1 MDYSIESLIAE
12 GTGLKV
18 KDTTFASTS
27 TEAYDGYYDGVCAE
41 LARSFENLEFLDTY
55 SKINAANADAKLRM
69 MKRLKRVY
77 GSTIDDQAKA
87 SSVESYIDNNIKS
100 VEADENK
107 GGKVK
112 AFFGRI
118 IDGLKKMFEAIK
130 KFFQW
135 IWDKIRGLFTKKTEK
150 NSRVANAE
158 EIKQIFSEGGLQ
170 DRMGKD
176 KNGNT
181 TFKQFGRNEIN
192 QNTHK
197 MDGSRS
203 DFLVEF
209 DKIRVNKA
217 QQYIKGLLTTKDL
230 AKYLSMLKGSK
241 PVQNADNMYVYHAK
255 DKANVAQG
263 YSSRTATQI
272 GAGQPKEIL
281 NLDDFQ
287 IAAKCFDAKKATPE
301 YVAKLGVGHIR
312 NLINKMCDLQKD
324 TKNVEK
330 LVDTGI
336 KQCENYA
343 KASNGAIDEKL
354 MNGFAS
360 TLRDVAKMSQR
371 ITSVGLKIS
380 NSAYKCL
387 VPLSQKEKTDNAT
400 RNENEDR
407 LAKKIAGEMKKG
419 QKKTA

>member
-18 KDTTFASTS
+18 KDTIYPSTS
-27 TEAYDGYYDGVCAE
+27 TEAYDGYSDAVCAE
-41 LARSFENLEFLDTY
+41 LSRSFENLEFLDTY
-55 SKINAANADAKLRM
+55 SKINAANSDAKLRM

-217 QQYIKGLLTTKDL
+217 QQYIKGMLTTKDI
-230 AKYLSMLKGSK
+230 ANALSAMKGGK
-241 PVQNADNMYVYHAK
+241 TPNGTNLYRDNANSNRD
-255 DKANVAQG
+255 VAAG
-263 YSSRTATQI
+263 VATRSMTQI
-272 GAGQPKEIL
+272 GKGTTKEIL
-281 NLDDFQ
+281 NVDDFQ

-343 KASNGAIDEKL
+343 KASNGAIDEKV
-354 MNGFAS
+354 MNEFAS
-360 TLRDVAKMSQR
+360 ILRDTAKAAQR

-400 RNENEDR
+400 RNENEGR

>member
-27 TEAYDGYYDGVCAE
+27 TEAYDGYSDAVCAE
-41 LARSFENLEFLDTY
+41 LSRSFENLEFLDTY
-55 SKINAANADAKLRM
+55 SKINAANSDAKLRM

-77 GSTIDDQAKA
+77 GSTIDDQSKA
-87 SSVESYIDNNIKS
+87 SSVESFIDNNIKS

-118 IDGLKKMFEAIK
+118 IDGLKKMFKAIK

-176 KNGNT
+176 
-181 TFKQFGRNEIN
+181 

-197 MDGSRS
+197 MNGSRS

-217 QQYIKGLLTTKDL
+217 QQYIKGVLTTKDI
-230 AKYLSMLKGSK
+230 ASSLSSIKGGK
-241 PVQNADNMYVYHAK
+241 TPNGDNMYRLNA
-255 DKANVAQG
+255 DSNRNVAAG
-263 YSSRTATQI
+263 VASRSNGQI
-272 GAGQPKEIL
+272 AKGENKEIL

-343 KASNGAIDEKL
+343 KASNGAIDEKV
-354 MNGFAS
+354 MNEFAS
-360 TLRDVAKMSQR
+360 ILRDSAKAAQR

>member
-1 MDYSIESLIAE
+1 MKI
-12 GTGLKV
+12 KV
-18 KDTTFASTS
+18 EITKQ
-27 TEAYDGYYDGVCAE
+27 TE
-41 LARSFENLEFLDTY
+41 T
-55 SKINAANADAKLRM
+55 
-69 MKRLKRVY
+69 
-77 GSTIDDQAKA
+77 
-87 SSVESYIDNNIKS
+87 
-100 VEADENK
+100 
-107 GGKVK
+107 
-112 AFFGRI
+112 
-118 IDGLKKMFEAIK
+118 
-130 KFFQW
+130 
-135 IWDKIRGLFTKKTEK
+135 

-217 QQYIKGLLTTKDL
+217 QQCIKGVLTAKDI
-230 AKYLSMLKGSK
+230 ASALSAMKGGK
-241 PVQNADNMYVYHAK
+241 TPNGGNAYRLNADSNR
-255 DKANVAQG
+255 DVAAG
-263 YSSRTATQI
+263 VAARS
-272 GAGQPKEIL
+272 AGQITKGANKEIL

-330 LVDTGI
+330 LVDMGI

-343 KASNGAIDEKL
+343 KASNGAIDEKV
-354 MNGFAS
+354 MNEFAS
-360 TLRDVAKMSQR
+360 VLRDSAKTAQR